1 MGISLVKSKSFIETT
16 INFLTEA
23 KTDIMMFLK
32 FESLENFNAIFLIS
46 DYIKVLKIRQFKRFL
61 LKNHVPCLMFMAILI
76 E

>member
-32 FESLENFNAIFLIS
+32 FESLENFNAIFLIT
-46 DYIKVLKIRQFKRFL
+46 D
-61 LKNHVPCLMFMAILI
+61 
-76 E
+76 